1 MPGLTWSATNNYFF
15 CKVYHCNYVKFFWN
29 RIDKNEINIMLVLN
43 YYFYYKSNDFWGGN
57 IQSILKGTKYK
68 ENVFSILYMHTYTF
82 FQKFSKYIETY
93 ICLYISFFL
102 YTWKWAYGKYA
113 FFIYF
118 RHIYTPIHIDLCHLK
133 IFTYST
139 FVCIYYNLFKQKS
152 IF

>member
-1 MPGLTWSATNNYFF
+1 
-15 CKVYHCNYVKFFWN
+15 
-29 RIDKNEINIMLVLN
+29 MLVLN

-68 ENVFSILYMHTYTF
+68 ENVFSILYMHTYIF

-102 YTWKWAYGKYA
+102 YTWKWANGKYA

-118 RHIYTPIHIDLCHLK
+118 RHIDTPIHIDLCHLK